1 MKHIYEK
8 YININRQRDTREKHI
23 QTMSSKTSS
32 PNPSS
37 NPSPTPKSTRGTFM
51 AVNGKRVYVETRSLE
66 DCLINLTTDELSQQL
81 RDRLQAVF
89 PSSAT
94 ANNKTYIAFAFDYD
108 YENPHNMEEYKIAG
122 FWNPRI
128 QQYEFDDKQLV
139 NLISKM

>member
-1 MKHIYEK
+1 
-8 YININRQRDTREKHI
+8 
-23 QTMSSKTSS
+23 MSTKTS
-32 PNPSS
+32 SS
-37 NPSPTPKSTRGTFM
+37 NPSPSLKSTRGTFM
-51 AVNGKRVYVETRSLE
+51 AVNGKRIYMETRSLE
-66 DCLINLTTDELSQQL
+66 DCLINLTTDELSEQL

>member
-1 MKHIYEK
+1 
-8 YININRQRDTREKHI
+8 
-23 QTMSSKTSS
+23 MSSKISG
-32 PNPSS
+32 PNPKY
-37 NPSPTPKSTRGTFM
+37 NRGSFM
-51 AVNGKRVYVETRSLE
+51 VVNGKRVYVETRSLE

-81 RDRLQAVF
+81 RDRLQAAF

-122 FWNPRI
+122 FWNPTI
-128 QQYEFDDKQLV
+128 EQYDFDDKQLV